1 MQHLID
7 SLKAIAEPTRL
18 RIVSL
23 CAGGELAVSEIAQI
37 LGQSQPRVSRHLKIL
52 ADVGLLTPMREGNWS
67 FYRLERVGNPL
78 ATAVLDLIPADD
90 PVVAL
95 DQARLADVRRRRR
108 AEAEAYFNAHAQSW
122 DAIRRLHIDAAEV
135 ERRVLAQVPAGVFET
150 LLDIGTGTGE
160 VLRLLAPRVQYAI
173 GLDVSREML
182 AVARDR
188 VARANLQDVSL
199 RLGDMYALPL
209 ADASVDLVVVHLVLH
224 FADAP
229 ERAVAEAARVLRP
242 GGRMIVVDFAQHTV
256 EDLRTRHAHRRLGFT
271 DEEVRDWFNHCG
283 LKLVRDEALP
293 GDPLTV
299 MIWTAD
305 HTIAGESLINRARV
319 AGSPWL

>member
-1 MQHLID
+1 MQSLIE

-23 CAGGELAVSEIAQI
+23 CASGELAVSEIAQI

-67 FYRLERVGNPL
+67 FYRLERIDNPL
-78 ATAVLDLIPADD
+78 AAAVLELIPADD
-90 PVVAL
+90 PVIVL
-95 DQARLADVRRRRR
+95 DQARLSDVRRRRQ
-108 AEAEAYFNAHAQSW
+108 AEADAYFGTHAESW
-122 DAIRRLHIDAAEV
+122 DAIRQLHIDAAEV
-135 ERRVLAQVPAGVFET
+135 DRQVLAQVPAGVFET

-173 GLDVSREML
+173 GLDISREML

-188 VARANLQDVSL
+188 VARADLQHVSL

-224 FADAP
+224 FADTP

-242 GGRMIVVDFAQHTV
+242 GGRLIVVDFARHSV
-256 EDLRTRHAHRRLGFT
+256 EDLRSRHAHRRLGFD
-271 DEEVRDWFNHCG
+271 DEEVRTWFDGCG
-283 LKLVRDEALP
+283 LKLVREEALP

-299 MIWTAD
+299 RLWTAD
-305 HTIAGESLINRARV
+305 HTVAGESLINRARI

>member
-1 MQHLID
+1 MHHLID

-18 RIVSL
+18 RVLSL
-23 CAGGELAVSEIAQI
+23 CAAGELAVSEIAHI

-67 FYRLERVGNPL
+67 FYRLERIGNPL
-78 ATAVLDLIPADD
+78 ASAVLDLIPPDD
-90 PVVAL
+90 ATIAL
-95 DQARLADVRRRRR
+95 DQARLAEVRQRRQ
-108 AEAEAYFNAHAQSW
+108 AEAAAYFNTHAQSW
-122 DAIRRLHIDAAEV
+122 DAIRQLHIDTAEV
-135 ERRVLAQVPAGVFET
+135 ERRLLAQVPAGVFET

-173 GLDVSREML
+173 GLDNAREML

-188 VARANLQDVSL
+188 VTRADLQDVSL

-209 ADASVDLVVVHLVLH
+209 ADASVDLVTVHLVLH

-229 ERAVAEAARVLRP
+229 DRAVAEAARVLRP
-242 GGRMIVVDFAQHTV
+242 GGRMIVVDFAKHMV
-256 EDLRTRHAHRRLGFT
+256 EDLRSRHAHRRLGFN
-271 DEEVRDWFNHCG
+271 DEEVRDWFGRCG
-283 LKLVRDEALP
+283 LTLIRDEALP

-299 MIWTAD
+299 RVWTAD
-305 HTIAGESLINRARV
+305 RVVAGTGVTNRARV
-319 AGSPWL
+319 AASPWI

>member
-1 MQHLID
+1 MQRLID

-67 FYRLERVGNPL
+67 FYRLERINNPL
-78 ATAVLDLIPADD
+78 ATAVLDLLPPDD
-90 PVVAL
+90 PVATL
-95 DQARLADVRRRRR
+95 DQARLAEVRRRRR
-108 AEAEAYFNAHAQSW
+108 AEAEAYFNTHAQSW
-122 DAIRRLHIDAAEV
+122 DAIRELHIDTAEV
-135 ERRVLAQVPAGVFET
+135 ERRVLAQVPSGVFET

-160 VLRLLAPRVQYAI
+160 VLRLLAPRVRYTI
-173 GLDVSREML
+173 GLDISREML

-209 ADASVDLVVVHLVLH
+209 SDSTIDLVVVHLVLH

-242 GGRMIVVDFAQHTV
+242 GGRLILVDFAQHSV
-256 EDLRTRHAHRRLGFT
+256 EDLRTRHAHRRLGFN
-271 DEEVRDWFNHCG
+271 DEEVQTWFGHCG
-283 LKLVRDEALP
+283 LNPVRNEALP

-299 MIWTAD
+299 KIWTAD
-305 HTIAGESLINRARV
+305 HTVAGESLINRARV

>member
-1 MQHLID
+1 MQHLTD

-18 RIVSL
+18 RILSL

-67 FYRLERVGNPL
+67 FYRLERIGNPL

-90 PVVAL
+90 PVIL
-95 DQARLADVRRRRR
+95 RDQARLAEVRRRRQE
-108 AEAEAYFNAHAQSW
+108 EAEAYFNAHAQSW
-122 DAIRRLHIDAAEV
+122 DAIRQLHVDTAEV
-135 ERRVLAQVPAGVFET
+135 ERRVQALVPAGVFET

-173 GLDVSREML
+173 GIDISREML

-188 VARANLQDVSL
+188 VARADLRHVSL

-209 ADASVDLVVVHLVLH
+209 ADDSVDLVIVHLVLH

-229 ERAVAEAARVLRP
+229 ERAVREAARVLRP
-242 GGRMIVVDFAQHTV
+242 GGRLILVDFARHTV
-256 EDLRTRHAHRRLGFT
+256 EDLRTRHAHRRLGFD
-271 DEEVRDWFNHCG
+271 DEEVRTWFEHCG
-283 LKLVRDEALP
+283 LNPVRDDALP

-299 MIWTAD
+299 RIWTAD
-305 HTIAGESLINRARV
+305 YMVAGESLINRARM